1 MKFLGVW
8 IDKNLD
14 WKKQVDVLLTKL
26 RQNVGLLKKSRNIL
40 DRYALRSVYYAHI
53 HSHLSYAISVWGS
66 MLSPKQIQKLQK
78 VQNTCLKTMEP
89 STNITESFK
98 KLKLLRINQLV
109 RLELNK
115 LAYKHTHNLLPIKLA
130 QCMNCDASG
139 KNLEKK
145 HRYLTRSK
153 HLLNLPQVTMKMYQN
168 SFLMKSISLYSALPK
183 EIMSC
188 QNLNKFAQSVKQY
201 LQIIQ

>member
-1 MKFLGVW
+1 M
-8 IDKNLD
+8 
-14 WKKQVDVLLTKL
+14 
-26 RQNVGLLKKSRNIL
+26 GLLKKSKNIL

-89 STNITESFK
+89 SIDITESFK
-98 KLKLLRINQLV
+98 KLKILRINQLV
-109 RLELNK
+109 HLELNK

-139 KNLEKK
+139 KNLEKQ
-145 HRYLTRSK
+145 HRYLTRNK
-153 HLLNLPQVTMKMYQN
+153 HLLNLPQVTMKMYQKV
-168 SFLMKSISLYSALPK
+168 S
-183 EIMSC
+183 
-188 QNLNKFAQSVKQY
+188 
-201 LQIIQ
+201 